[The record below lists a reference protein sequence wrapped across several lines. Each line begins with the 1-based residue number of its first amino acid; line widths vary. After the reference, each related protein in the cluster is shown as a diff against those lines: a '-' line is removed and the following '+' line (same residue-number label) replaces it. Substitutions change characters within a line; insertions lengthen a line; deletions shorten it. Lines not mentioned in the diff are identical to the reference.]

1 MSLVKLKEKGQVTI
15 PVQLRQQLSARPG
28 DLFEV
33 TIADGNIVLK
43 PQDVTLRPNVAEN
56 SEKPGVDISDYI
68 GSAKGIFTSPYDV
81 DAYISAA
88 RAQWE

>member
-15 PVQLRQQLSARPG
+15 PVQLRERISARPG

-56 SEKPGVDISDYI
+56 KKKPGIDISGYI
-68 GSAKGIFTSPYDV
+68 GSAKGIFMSPQDV